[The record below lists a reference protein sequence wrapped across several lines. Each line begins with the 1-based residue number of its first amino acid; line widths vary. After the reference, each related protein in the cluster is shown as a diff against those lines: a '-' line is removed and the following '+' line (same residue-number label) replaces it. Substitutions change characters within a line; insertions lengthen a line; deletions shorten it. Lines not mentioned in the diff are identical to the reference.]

1 MINLTIGTTS
11 FRRTFLRWCFT
22 WSLGCLTPMVSWLLT
37 VLIWGLER
45 LWTII
50 KVIRTIIPTFGR
62 ILRRYILR
70 CHRARL
76 QLIASKRMPLVSYRL
91 LNKIRLALIW
101 LKVIQALIKIIVPLI
116 AFELFLCVIVLGIRN
131 ELSKA
136 ALVSTRASIVLLTS
150 LPTIWTWK
158 GIINLAIIRV
168 RGRIEASRL
177 K

>member
-1 MINLTIGTTS
+1 MINLTIDATGL
-11 FRRTFLRWCFT
+11 RRTFLRWCFT
-22 WSLGCLTPMVSWLLT
+22 WSLGCFTPVVSWLLT

-50 KVIRTIIPTFGR
+50 KVTWTIILTFGR
-62 ILRRYILR
+62 ILRRHILR

-101 LKVIQALIKIIVPLI
+101 LKIIQALIKIIIPLI
-116 AFELFLCVIVLGIRN
+116 AFELLLCIIVLGIRN

-136 ALVSTRASIVLLTS
+136 ALVSTRASVMLLTS

-158 GIINLAIIRV
+158 GIVNVAIIRV
-168 RGRIEASRL
+168 RGRIEASRF